1 MTAFRVELL
10 SSLSGFFRLAFLG
23 LKTNIPRSYMESEKS
38 QNDSVI
44 NLLAWFEVHKKRI
57 AIGAA
62 IASVVI
68 FLGMVMAQR
77 AAEKEFSA
85 SAALSDVR
93 LPFSSA
99 AAVPAGAADSLAK
112 VAADHRGSQAA
123 ARALLLSAGVLF
135 AEAKSPADYA
145 AAEKRFAQVIQEYPD
160 SPWTAQANLGVASAL
175 KAQGN
180 TAAALAKYEDITKRF
195 ASSPVIDEA
204 RLALAR
210 LYEKD
215 KPEDAF
221 KLYDEIMKGNP
232 NSVLTMEATMRQD
245 DLMDARPELK
255 QLKEAAIQAMNPPPT
270 PNQQV
275 KITPVTNTA
284 AGTTSKPVE
293 IKLTP
298 TATPGAANTPA
309 K

>member
-1 MTAFRVELL
+1 MQPET
-10 SSLSGFFRLAFLG
+10 
-23 LKTNIPRSYMESEKS
+23 S

-44 NLLAWFEVHKKRI
+44 NLLAWLEVHKKRI
-57 AIGAA
+57 AIGAG
-62 IASVVI
+62 IALVVI
-68 FLGMVMAQR
+68 FVGMITAQR
-77 AAEKEFSA
+77 AAEKELNA

-112 VAADHRGSQAA
+112 VAADNRGSQAA

-135 AEAKSPADYA
+135 SEAKAPADYA

-160 SPWTAQANLGVASAL
+160 SPWTAQASLGVAAAL

-180 TAAALAKYEDITKRF
+180 NAAALAKYEDITKRF

-204 RLALAR
+204 KLSLAR

-221 KLYDEIMKGNP
+221 KLYEEIMKGNP

-245 DLMDARPELK
+245 SLMDAKPELK
-255 QLKEAAIQAMNPPPT
+255 KLKEAAIQAMNPT
-270 PNQQV
+270 PALNQQV
-275 KITPVTNTA
+275 KITPVTNSVASNVTRVVTA
-284 AGTTSKPVE
+284 TNVNGKPVE

-298 TATPGAANTPA
+298 TPTPGAANTPA

>member
-1 MTAFRVELL
+1 
-10 SSLSGFFRLAFLG
+10 
-23 LKTNIPRSYMESEKS
+23 MESETS

-44 NLLAWFEVHKKRI
+44 NLMAWFEVHKKRI
-57 AIGAA
+57 LIGVST
-62 IASVVI
+62 ASVLI
-68 FLGMVMAQR
+68 FLGLVIAQR
-77 AAEKEFSA
+77 AAEKEFNA
-85 SAALSDVR
+85 SAELSEVR

-99 AAVPAGAADSLAK
+99 AAAPSGTADLLAK
-112 VAADHRGSQAA
+112 VAADNRGSQAA

-135 AEAKSPADYA
+135 ADAKTPADYT

-160 SPWTAQANLGVASAL
+160 SPWTAQASLGVAASL
-175 KAQGN
+175 RAQGN
-180 TAAALAKYEDITKRF
+180 AAAALAKYEDITKRF
-195 ASSPVIDEA
+195 GSSPIIDEA

-221 KLYDEIMKGNP
+221 KLYEDVMKGNP

-245 DLMDARPELK
+245 DLMDAKPELK
-255 QLKEAAIQAMNPPPT
+255 KLKEAAIQAMNPTPA

-275 KITPVTNTA
+275 KITPVTNSA
-284 AGTTSKPVE
+284 GGTTSKPVE

-298 TATPGAANTPA
+298 SATPGAANTPA

>member
-1 MTAFRVELL
+1 
-10 SSLSGFFRLAFLG
+10 
-23 LKTNIPRSYMESEKS
+23 MESETTK
-38 QNDSVI
+38 NDSVI

-57 AIGAA
+57 AIGAG
-62 IASVVI
+62 IALVVI
-68 FLGMVMAQR
+68 FCGMIMAQR

-85 SAALSDVR
+85 SAALSDIR

-99 AAVPAGAADSLAK
+99 AAVPAGSADSLAK
-112 VAADHRGSQAA
+112 IAAEHRGSQAA

-135 AEAKSPADYA
+135 AEAKTPADYA

-160 SPWTAQANLGVASAL
+160 SPWTAQATLGVAAAL

-195 ASSPVIDEA
+195 ASSPVLDEA

-221 KLYDEIMKGNP
+221 KLYDDIMKGNP

-245 DLMDARPELK
+245 DLMDAKPELK
-255 QLKEAAIQAMNPPPT
+255 KLKEAALQAMNPTPT
-270 PNQQV
+270 PNPQV
-275 KITPVTNTA
+275 KITPVTNSVGSNAVRVVTA
-284 AGTTSKPVE
+284 TNANSKPVE

-298 TATPGAANTPA
+298 TPTPGAANTPPT

>member
-1 MTAFRVELL
+1 
-10 SSLSGFFRLAFLG
+10 
-23 LKTNIPRSYMESEKS
+23 MESETSK
-38 QNDSVI
+38 NDGVI

-57 AIGAA
+57 AIGAGVA
-62 IASVVI
+62 AVVI
-68 FLGMVMAQR
+68 FLGLVMAQR

-99 AAVPAGAADSLAK
+99 AAVPAGSADSLGK
-112 VAADHRGSQAA
+112 VAAEHRGSQAA

-135 AEAKSPADYA
+135 AEAKAPADYA

-160 SPWTAQANLGVASAL
+160 SPWIAQATLGVAAAL

-180 TAAALAKYEDITKRF
+180 TAAAQAKFEDITKRF
-195 ASSPVIDEA
+195 ASSPVIDDA

-245 DLMDARPELK
+245 DLMDAKPELK
-255 QLKEAAIQAMNPPPT
+255 KLKEAALQAMNPPPT
-270 PNQQV
+270 PTPQV
-275 KITPVTNTA
+275 KITPVTNSAASNVTRVVTA
-284 AGTTSKPVE
+284 TNVTGKPVE

-298 TATPGAANTPA
+298 Q
-309 K
+309 